1 MEWLVAI
8 FASLANLASA
18 AAPVVGAHLTREQEL
33 EQLRIQLEQQHIQ
46 AQVAA
51 QQAEQAQIAAGRS
64 QNMLLVGGLG
74 VAAIIGVVLLTR

>member
-51 QQAEQAQIAAGRS
+51 QQAQVAAGRS